1 MIKILL
7 PTLDRFFFTGN
18 MKALMGLEVSSNFVF
33 NQKFIKNNEFFYSG
47 LGESC
52 FMNSLVPHILNQLL
66 SHSLSISARDING
79 YLLSIILIYTDIFY

>member
-47 LGESC
+47 LGAILLYEFISP
-52 FMNSLVPHILNQLL
+52 SLTQSVTQ
-66 SHSLSISARDING
+66 SLTQYFSQGHKRVFVVNN
-79 YLLSIILIYTDIFY
+79 TDLH